1 MKKFMKYM
9 GLFASPVE
17 LMAALKVI
25 GQFKVRSHRDHLR
38 LAGEW
43 LLDAQNICGDGGYAH
58 SYSLY
63 RGWERSYP
71 ETTGY
76 IIPTMLQLANF
87 LEDIR
92 YRQSA
97 IRAGEWL
104 LEIQQSDGAFLDLAG
119 NRQIFDTGQILEGL
133 IALYETTA
141 RNEFL
146 VSAIKA
152 GDFLRDV
159 QDANGAWTQYSY
171 HNLPHTYYTRVAA
184 NLLKLNVA
192 SGELRFEQSAKEML
206 TWALGQ
212 QLANGY
218 FRQMEFA
225 LGEPPYLHT
234 IVYVL
239 EGLLESYRILKD
251 QKIYDVLCKTVDA
264 LDELGHR
271 EGYLLYS
278 QYNSK
283 WRHPRNEW
291 CVTGLAQWAGLLV
304 DMATLRGN
312 PAFLSSARTIIEHL
326 ESNQMQAGGRNLA
339 GALPGS
345 LPLWGTYFRFSF
357 NNWTVKFF
365 VDALIK
371 FERHPGAA
379 NVKVTGHHK

>member
-1 MKKFMKYM
+1 MKKFTKYM
-9 GLFASPVE
+9 RLFASPIEV
-17 LMAALKVI
+17 MAALKVI
-25 GQFKVRSHRDHLR
+25 GKFKAGSHRDHLK

-43 LLDAQNICGDGGYAH
+43 LLNAQNISGDGGYAH

-63 RGWERSYP
+63 GGWEKSYP

-87 LEDIR
+87 LEDVR

-97 IRAGEWL
+97 VRAGEWL

-141 RNEFL
+141 KNEFL
-146 VSAIKA
+146 ASAIKA
-152 GDFLRDV
+152 GDFLMGI
-159 QDANGAWTQYSY
+159 QDADGAWTRYSY
-171 HNLPHTYYTRVAA
+171 HKLPHTYYTRVAA

-192 SGELRFEQSAKEML
+192 SGELRFEQSAKKML

-212 QLANGY
+212 QQANGY

-251 QKIYDVLCKTVDA
+251 QQIYEALCKTVDA
-264 LDELGHR
+264 LSELGHR

-278 QYNSK
+278 QYNLE
-283 WRHPRNEW
+283 WRHPRNER

-304 DMATLRGN
+304 DMATLRGK
-312 PAFLSSARTIIEHL
+312 PDFLSSARAIIEHL

-345 LPLWGTYFRFSF
+345 LPLWGTYFRFAF

-371 FERHPGAA
+371 LESHQGAS
-379 NVKVTGHHK
+379 KTEVTGPK